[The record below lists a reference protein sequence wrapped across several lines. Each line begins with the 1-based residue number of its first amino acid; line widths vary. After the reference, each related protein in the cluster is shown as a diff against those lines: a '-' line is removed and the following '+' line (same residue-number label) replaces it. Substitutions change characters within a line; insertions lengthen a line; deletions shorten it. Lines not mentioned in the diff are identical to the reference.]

1 MSEILYGSERKFIV
15 RLKPIGDIR
24 LADCTL
30 KIAVYTNANNLVD
43 IKSEHIFYED
53 EDAVR
58 VILTTDTIA
67 QLADA
72 PIKFRIYLGIP
83 DNDFPDAYR
92 NQIYDAWE
100 QSSKSKTKALVTIT
114 VTETIVG
121 GNGGGGGGDADI
133 NKVEGEALI
142 TNANVISEV
151 LLIKGSVENGTLKL

>member
-30 KIAVYTNANNLVD
+30 KIAVYTNDNNLVD

-83 DNDFPDAYR
+83 DSDFPDTYR
-92 NQIYDAWE
+92 DQIYDAWE
-100 QSSKSKTKALVTIT
+100 QTGSKSKDKSLVTIT
-114 VTETIVG
+114 VTETISSGKAPLGYEVFQV
-121 GNGGGGGGDADI
+121 ADGYFLDK
-133 NKVEGEALI
+133 N
-142 TNANVISEV
+142 SE
-151 LLIKGSVENGTLKL
+151 EYYTLK